1 MKLSSIDLNL
11 LLVLHAVLEEKSVGG
26 AAERLHVTPSAVSN
40 ALARLRS
47 LLGDPLLVRRGRGVV
62 PTPRAL
68 ELAPQLEAAL
78 AMLRRAIEERF
89 DPALT
94 ERRFTL
100 ALSDADQACSAPE
113 IAAALS
119 AHMPR
124 ATLQI
129 ADLDMAAGAEALENG
144 AMDAAIVPAPSFP
157 DLPGMHARDL
167 YEDEAVLLLR
177 RDRRAPA
184 RGRLSKSQFNAL
196 RHVDTWLGAGKPS
209 LGRRVAEEHF
219 AAHGLERTFVLIVPS
234 YFTAALIAAST
245 DLATAMPR
253 RLADRFTTM
262 LPVRVLAIPGPPLRF
277 RQRLVWHERT
287 HRDPGAMAFRSVLT
301 GLMAGRRN
309 AEV

>member
-1 MKLSSIDLNL
+1 MNLSSIDLNL
-11 LLVLHAVLEEKSVGG
+11 LLVLHAVLDEKSVGG

-40 ALARLRS
+40 SLARLRS

-68 ELAPQLEAAL
+68 ELAPHLEAAL
-78 AMLRRAIEERF
+78 ALLRHALEDRF

-100 ALSDADQACSAPE
+100 ALSNADQACSAPE

-124 ATLQI
+124 ATLQM

-144 AMDAAIVPAPSFP
+144 SMDAAIVPAPSFP
-157 DLPGMHARDL
+157 ALPGMHARDL

-184 RGRLSKSQFNAL
+184 RGRLTKCQFNAL
-196 RHVDTWLGAGKPS
+196 RHVDTWLGHGKPS

-219 AAHGLERTFVLIVPS
+219 AAHGLKRNFVLIVPS

-253 RLADRFTTM
+253 RLAERFTTM
-262 LPVRVLAIPGPPLRF
+262 LRVRVLTIPGSPLRF

-301 GLMAGRRN
+301 GLWQG
-309 AEV
+309 EP